1 MEKFVKVGSTTGQP
15 RELGDGQSKT
25 SLEPSKTAIR
35 PLLALLPYIGR
46 HRAKLACALLAVTV
60 AAGTVLFLGAGLK
73 NLVDEGFS
81 RGQRDYLNHSLLILL
96 AAVTL
101 LSAASY
107 ARFYLVSWIA
117 EKTITDLRRDV
128 YRHLVSLDSAFFET
142 RHIGEIL
149 SRLTADITLL
159 QTVISQSAPFALRHC
174 MTLVGGICMLLVTS
188 PKLTGFVLVFV
199 PVVVAPII
207 LFGRSVR
214 KKSRAA
220 QDRIGDI
227 GTYLDETLHAIRT
240 IQAFG
245 GEARSCDAFDKS
257 SQTALDSALSYI
269 RLRAGLT
276 AFVIFVVFGAI
287 GFVLW
292 LGGHAVL
299 TGGLSA
305 GALSAF
311 VFYSILVAGAVGAL
325 SEIAGAFQRA
335 AGATDRIFELLAA
348 TPAIAAPSHPV
359 ALAPRLDGRISF
371 KDVTFNYPARADV
384 KALDGFSLEIAP
396 GETVALV
403 GQSGAGKTTVAQ
415 LLLRFYDPAQGGVF
429 VDGVD
434 IRRLD
439 PRDLRRHIGFVAQDP
454 AIFSGTVEEN
464 IRIGN
469 PDASFDDVKLAAQQA
484 YADDFIAALP
494 EGFQTRL
501 GERGALLSGGQRQ
514 RIAIARVFLKKPE
527 ILVLDE
533 ATSSL
538 DSQSDLA
545 VQTALKELMK
555 GRTSLIIAHRL
566 STIQNADRIVVM
578 EAGRIAEEGTH
589 YDLIRKPA
597 GAYARLVEL
606 QKSA

>member
-1 MEKFVKVGSTTGQP
+1 M
-15 RELGDGQSKT
+15 DA
-25 SLEPSKTAIR
+25 SLTPSKKAIR
-35 PLLALLPYIGR
+35 PLLALVPYVAR
-46 HRAKLACALLAVTV
+46 HRGRLAGALLSVTV
-60 AAGTVLFLGAGLK
+60 AALTVLFLGTGLK
-73 NLVDEGFS
+73 NLVDQGFS
-81 RGQRDYLNHSLLILL
+81 RGQTDYLNHSLLVLL
-96 AAVTL
+96 GAVTM

-117 EKTITDLRRDV
+117 ERTVTDLRRDV
-128 YRHLVSLDSAFFET
+128 YRHLVSLDSAFYET

-149 SRLTADITLL
+149 SRLTADATLL
-159 QTVISQSAPFALRHC
+159 QTVISQSVPFALRHC
-174 MTLVGGICMLLVTS
+174 MTLVGGIGMLLVTS
-188 PKLTGFVLVFV
+188 PRLTGFVLVFV
-199 PVVVAPII
+199 PLVVAPIV

-220 QDRIGDI
+220 QDRVGDI
-227 GTYLDETLHAIRT
+227 GRSLDETLHAIRT

-245 GEARSCDAFDKS
+245 GEERACVAFDKS
-257 SQTALDSALSYI
+257 SDSALATAMAYI

-292 LGGHAVL
+292 LGGHEVL

-335 AGATDRIFELLAA
+335 AGATERIFELLAA
-348 TPAIAAPSHPV
+348 SPQIAAPERPV
-359 ALAPRLDGRISF
+359 PMPERLEGRISF
-371 KDVTFNYPARADV
+371 EGVSFRYPARPDV
-384 KALDGFSLEIAP
+384 LALDGFTLDVGRGA
-396 GETVALV
+396 TVALV

-415 LLLRFYDPAQGGVF
+415 LLLRFYDPAVGRVLI
-429 VDGVD
+429 DGLD
-434 IRRLD
+434 IRNAD

-469 PDASFDDVKLAAQQA
+469 PDASFAEVQMAARQA
-484 YADDFIAALP
+484 HADDFIGALP
-494 EGFQTRL
+494 EQYQTRL
-501 GERGALLSGGQRQ
+501 GERGTLLSGGQRQ

-533 ATSSL
+533 ATSAL
-538 DSQSDLA
+538 DSESDLA
-545 VQTALKELMK
+545 VQTALKSLMT
-555 GRTSLIIAHRL
+555 GRTALIIAHRL

-578 EAGRIAEEGTH
+578 EDGRIVEEGTH
-589 YDLIRKPA
+589 YDLIRKA
-597 GAYARLVEL
+597 GGVYARLVDL
-606 QKSA
+606 QKSAA